1 MSKHKYTTRSVA
13 KNNNNDDVDDGNDRV
28 LERSNKNVKTGT
40 NTRTKRKYSKVS
52 DIQELIVENDD
63 DPTISEESSTITVLE
78 GSLVLDGK

>member
-1 MSKHKYTTRSVA
+1 MSKRKYTTRSVA

-63 DPTISEESSTITVLE
+63 DPTISEGSSTITVLE
-78 GSLVLDGK
+78 GSSALNGK